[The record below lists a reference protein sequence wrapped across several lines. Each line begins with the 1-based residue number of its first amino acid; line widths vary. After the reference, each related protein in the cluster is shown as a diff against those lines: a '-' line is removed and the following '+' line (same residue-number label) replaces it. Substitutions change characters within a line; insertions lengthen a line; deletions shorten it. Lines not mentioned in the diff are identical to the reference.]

1 MTSRPN
7 QLVGQRVAEFLQS
20 YKKDGTQQRFENL
33 ASLTRKECEKI
44 LDRVHIKGVVQS
56 RIKRYQSLEKKLN
69 DMARDKEFQEWF
81 SKKENSITKHSE
93 MGDLAGVRIG
103 LYLPDDVAKVSK
115 ELERHFDVKHLF
127 GTVTGGREVA
137 QGRNLD
143 VQAHTNGPW
152 QSQDLHGNIEHWQ
165 HYGYKSW
172 QMVVEW
178 KPNSTIPA
186 DLKGLRV
193 EIQVGTVVTQAWG
206 EVQHDIIYKRPDDIL
221 ATPTMKRII
230 DAINGL
236 AITTEIMLVELERSL
251 QVAKKEAEA
260 ARKAEERRALERF
273 VDGDEFMRWF
283 NSTYI
288 AKMKPEDRQH
298 WAGSSD
304 WADAL
309 VASSAGV
316 PGQAAIMRHTDPRQV
331 RRVKP
336 CRAEFAKL
344 IEEKR
349 ILSKKKPGERLDIG
363 RLLVEALGYNID
375 HLVSRPRASASG
387 GS

>member
-1 MTSRPN
+1 MTSRSSQP
-7 QLVGQRVAEFLQS
+7 VGNKVEKFLQS
-20 YKKDGTQQRFENL
+20 YKKHETQQRFENL
-33 ASLTRKECEKI
+33 ASLTMKKCENILNKI
-44 LDRVHIKGVVQS
+44 HVKGVVQS

-69 DMARDKEFQEWF
+69 DMEKDREFQEWC
-81 SKKENSITKHSE
+81 SKKENIITKHSE

-103 LYLPDDVAKVSK
+103 LYLPNDVVKVSK
-115 ELERHFDVKHLF
+115 EIEKHFDVKHLF

-178 KPNSTIPA
+178 KPSSTIAQDPEV
-186 DLKGLRV
+186 LRV

-206 EVQHDIIYKRPDDIL
+206 EVQHDIIYKRPADVL

-251 QVAKKEAEA
+251 QVAKNEAEA
-260 ARKAEERRALERF
+260 ARKAEERKALQRF
-273 VDGDEFMRWF
+273 VDGDEFMKWF
-283 NSTYI
+283 NSTYV
-288 AKMKPEDRQH
+288 AKMKQEDRQH
-298 WAGSSD
+298 WAESSA
-304 WADAL
+304 WADVL
-309 VASSAGV
+309 VASSRGV
-316 PGQAAIMRHTDPRQV
+316 PAHAAIMKHTNPHQV
-331 RRVKP
+331 RRVTP

-344 IEEKR
+344 IQEDKMLQKR
-349 ILSKKKPGERLDIG
+349 LIGQRLDIG
-363 RLLVEALGYNID
+363 RLLVEALGYNIE
-375 HLVSRPRASASG
+375 HLISRPRAPASG